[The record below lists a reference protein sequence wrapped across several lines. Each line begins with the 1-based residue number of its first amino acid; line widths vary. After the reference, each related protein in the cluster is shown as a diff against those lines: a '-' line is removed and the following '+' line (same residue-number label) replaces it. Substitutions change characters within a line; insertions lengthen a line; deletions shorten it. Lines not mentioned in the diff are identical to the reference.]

1 MKFYKVLNAECDFC
15 KKMHKVITEIDNIYI
30 CSKCANLIHKHCI
43 NNENKTN
50 INVEM
55 E

>member
-15 KKMHKVITEIDNIYI
+15 KKMHKVITEINNIYI

-43 NNENKTN
+43 ANENSIKKKK
-50 INVEM
+50 EG